1 MLKRGKSTLVGLI
14 VSLAMVIGG
23 VIATGEPESFWNLPS
38 LFIIMGGTLGAVIIA
53 FPPKR
58 LKTFG
63 PVMKKAFVKEKLDLK
78 QDIMTLVRLAEISR
92 REGLLV
98 LEDVVDQYV
107 DDEFLRKGI
116 LHIIDGA
123 DEEHLRYLLEGTTH
137 FMKQRHQKGV
147 AMLDKIASTAPALGL
162 LGTYVGLIPMLNN
175 LDDPTKLGPM
185 MALELVS
192 SFYGAFIAY
201 VIFAPLAKR
210 LKFMSKEEET
220 RRELLI
226 EGLVSILQGK
236 NPKMIKEELA
246 AFANLDMNTIQEKDL
261 SDTFKAREMISSY
274 EGQK

>member
-63 PVMKKAFVKEKLDLK
+63 PVMKKAFVKEKFDLK

-123 DEEHLRYLLEGTTH
+123 DEEHLRYLLEGSTH

-246 AFANLDMNTIQEKDL
+246 AFANLDMNTIQEKEL